1 MKTIFLLRHAKAV
14 PGDAATRDFDR
25 ALSRRGT
32 EDALRVGE
40 IIKKRN
46 IEPQLVLCS
55 PAMRT
60 KQTIELAI
68 QSSKLKV
75 EAQFN
80 EQIYDASLNDLLN
93 VIELVDKE
101 VNRLLLVGH
110 NPGIEELLRFLTG
123 EVRPVPTAAFAR
135 IDVEN
140 GLWSEV
146 RTLRS
151 SGQLA
156 WIIKPT

>member
-1 MKTIFLLRHAKAV
+1 MKTIFILRHAKAV

-25 ALSRRGT
+25 ELSKRGT

-46 IEPQLVLCS
+46 VEPQLILSS
-55 PAMRT
+55 PSMRT

-68 QSSKLKV
+68 QSSKLQV
-75 EAQFN
+75 EPQFN
-80 EQIYDASLNDLLN
+80 EQIYDASLNVLLN
-93 VIELVDKE
+93 VIASIDEG
-101 VNRLLLVGH
+101 VNRMLLVGH
-110 NPGIEELLRFLTG
+110 NPGMEELLRFLTG
-123 EVRPVPTAAFAR
+123 EVRPMATAAFAR

-140 GLWSEV
+140 LSWNELP
-146 RTLRS
+146 THRS

-156 WIIKPT
+156 WLIKSN